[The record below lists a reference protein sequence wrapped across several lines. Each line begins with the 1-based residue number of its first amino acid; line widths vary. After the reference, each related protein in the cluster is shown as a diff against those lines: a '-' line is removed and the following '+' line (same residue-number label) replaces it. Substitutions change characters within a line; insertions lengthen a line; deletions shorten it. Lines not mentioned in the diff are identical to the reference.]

1 MNSPIRRACHSAI
14 FSGYAF
20 RLRNRRLLG
29 HDWQVCQNRNDTDSA
44 AATPFLI
51 ARPNS
56 SRCLSESGHR
66 SDLGSGGLLPRH
78 GQDTSGE
85 ISNSLFGPI
94 VNLVIPI
101 ALIVVS
107 VRNSILCLFR
117 RARHANNLPKDFEH
131 DVHRNRASRTQ
142 IKPGA

>member
-29 HDWQVCQNRNDTDSA
+29 HDWQVRQNRNDTDSA

-56 SRCLSESGHR
+56 SRGLSDSSTRGAFPGCLQSR
-66 SDLGSGGLLPRH
+66 F
-78 GQDTSGE
+78 GQDVPCE
-85 ISNSLFGPI
+85 KSNRFLGPFVSVLIPI
-94 VNLVIPI
+94 VAPDLAHVF
-101 ALIVVS
+101 AAF
-107 VRNSILCLFR
+107 RILLF
-117 RARHANNLPKDFEH
+117 LSLQDS
-131 DVHRNRASRTQ
+131 NR
-142 IKPGA
+142 I